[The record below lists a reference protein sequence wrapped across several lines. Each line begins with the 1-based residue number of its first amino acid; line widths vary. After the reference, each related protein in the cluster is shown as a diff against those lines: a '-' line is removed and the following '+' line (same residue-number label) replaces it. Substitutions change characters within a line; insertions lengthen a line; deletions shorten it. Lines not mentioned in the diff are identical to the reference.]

1 MSKPLSPL
9 VILPVAL
16 VCGLGGGMIGARLSV
31 PEHAP
36 ATEVQASA
44 PSPELPRIAELE
56 ARVQSLSQALE
67 AGLSAGPTRVEA
79 GDDQIERAVARWME
93 QNGLRGAAVAPIASP
108 VAGVSPEKRLADA
121 LAALENPEL
130 SDAERQKIWAELAK
144 AGLVDQLLAQFEER
158 AKLAPNDPDAQVELG
173 SAYLQ
178 RLFQATPGPEQ
189 GLWAGK
195 ADKAFDAALALD
207 SNHWEA
213 RFSKAVSLSFWPPI
227 FGKQKEAVSHFETLL
242 SQQSQ
247 SSAKDPRFAQT
258 HLLLG
263 NLYQQSGNAAKA
275 SETWAAGLALYPDNA
290 SLKEKVGQ

>member
-9 VILPVAL
+9 VILPIAL
-16 VCGLGGGMIGARLSV
+16 VCGLGGGLIGARLS
-31 PEHAP
+31 PPQAQP
-36 ATEVQASA
+36 AGEVQASA
-44 PSPELPRIAELE
+44 AAPESSRIAELE
-56 ARVQSLSQALE
+56 SRVASLAQALE
-67 AGLSAGPTRVEA
+67 VGLSVVPTRIEA

-93 QNGLRGAAVAPIASP
+93 HNGTRGEGAAPAPTAA
-108 VAGVSPEKRLADA
+108 VEVSPEKRLADA
-121 LAALENPEL
+121 YAALENPDL
-130 SDAERQKIWAELAK
+130 TDAERQKIWAELGQ
-144 AGLVDQLLAQFEER
+144 AGLVDKLLAKYEER
-158 AKLAPNDPDAQVELG
+158 AKLAPNDPDAQVDLG

-189 GLWAGK
+189 GFWAGK

-207 SNHWEA
+207 SNHWDA

-227 FGKQKEAVSHFETLL
+227 FGKQKEAVTQFETLL
-242 SQQSQ
+242 TQQSQ
-247 SSAKDPRFAQT
+247 SSANDPRFAQT

-290 SLKEKVGQ
+290 ALREKVGQ

>member
-9 VILPVAL
+9 VVLPVAL
-16 VCGLGGGMIGARLSV
+16 VCGIGGGLIGERLCT
-31 PEHAP
+31 PNAQP
-36 ATEVQASA
+36 AGEVQASA
-44 PSPELPRIAELE
+44 PAPESQRLAALE
-56 ARVQSLSQALE
+56 SRVESLSQAIE
-67 AGLSAGPTRVEA
+67 AGLSAGPSRIEA

-93 QNGLRGAAVAPIASP
+93 NNGKRGADAAPAP
-108 VAGVSPEKRLADA
+108 TALVDKSPEQRLADA
-121 LAALENPEL
+121 FAALEDPAL
-130 SDAERQKIWAELAK
+130 TDAERQKIWAELGK
-144 AGLVDQLLAQFEER
+144 AGLVDALLAKFEER
-158 AKLAPNDPDAQVELG
+158 AKLAPNDPDAQVDLG

-207 SNHWEA
+207 SNHWDA

-227 FGKQKEAVSHFETLL
+227 FGKQKEAISHFETLL
-242 SQQSQ
+242 TQQSH
-247 SSAKDPRFAQT
+247 SSAADPRFAQT

-275 SETWAAGLALYPDNA
+275 TGTWSAGLALYPDDA
-290 SLKEKVGQ
+290 ALREKVGQ

>member
-16 VCGLGGGMIGARLSV
+16 ACGIGGGMIGARLS
-31 PEHAP
+31 AP
-36 ATEVQASA
+36 SNTPAMEVQASA
-44 PSPELPRIAELE
+44 PAPESPRLAQLE
-56 ARVQSLSQALE
+56 ARVDSLSQALE
-67 AGLSAGPTRVEA
+67 IGLSSGSTRVEA

-93 QNGLRGAAVAPIASP
+93 QNGMRGAGGAPAVAAA
-108 VAGVSPEKRLADA
+108 VEVSPEKRLADA

-130 SDAERQKIWAELAK
+130 TDTERQKIWAEIAK
-144 AGLVDQLLAQFEER
+144 AGLVDQLLAQFEEL

-189 GLWAGK
+189 GQWAGK

-207 SNHWEA
+207 ANHWEA

-227 FGKQKEAVSHFETLL
+227 FGKQKEAVTHFETLL

-275 SETWAAGLALYPDNA
+275 SETWTAGLALYPDNA
-290 SLKEKVGQ
+290 SLKERLGQ

>member
-16 VCGLGGGMIGARLSV
+16 VCGLGGGMIGARLST
-31 PEHAP
+31 PESKP
-36 ATEVQASA
+36 VEEVQASA
-44 PSPELPRIAELE
+44 PAPDSPRIAELE
-56 ARVQSLSQALE
+56 ARVASLSQALE

-79 GDDQIERAVARWME
+79 GDDQIERAVARWMD
-93 QNGLRGAAVAPIASP
+93 QHGVQGVAAAPALAAAVD
-108 VAGVSPEKRLADA
+108 VAPEKRLADA
-121 LAALENPEL
+121 YAALDNPEL
-130 SDAERQKIWAELAK
+130 SDSERQKIWAELAK
-144 AGLVDQLLAQFEER
+144 AGLVDKLLAKYEER
-158 AKLAPNDPDAQVELG
+158 AKLAPNDPDAQVDLG

-189 GLWAGK
+189 GIWAGK
-195 ADKAFDAALALD
+195 ADKAFDSALALD

-227 FGKQKEAVSHFETLL
+227 FGKQKEAVTHFETLL

-275 SETWAAGLALYPDNA
+275 SETWSAGLALYPDNA